1 MATEKKLTDE
11 ELKLVTGGD
20 GGGKTRTSSTTCSVC
35 NTPVVYEAGDVLGE
49 KKYFCPTCNQ
59 EYCVATVD

>member
-1 MATEKKLTDE
+1 METKIILTDD
-11 ELKLVTGGD
+11 ELAAVTGGD
-20 GGGKTRTSSTTCSVC
+20 KTKTSSTTCSVC